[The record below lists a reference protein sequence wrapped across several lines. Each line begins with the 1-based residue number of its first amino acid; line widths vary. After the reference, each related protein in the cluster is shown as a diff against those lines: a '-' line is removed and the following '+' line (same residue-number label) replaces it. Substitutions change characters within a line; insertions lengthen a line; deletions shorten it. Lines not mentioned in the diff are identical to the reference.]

1 MEHPSPPA
9 ARGHGL
15 EVDMLATGPSILARL
30 EGDLDAASAPVL
42 IGAIEPAIKQGA
54 SSVVLDCSAL
64 RFCDSSGLR
73 ALVTLHKMLPDGTN
87 LSLVRTSDLV
97 REVLRVTALDGLF
110 EVS

>member
-9 ARGHGL
+9 ARGGL
-15 EVDMLATGPSILARL
+15 DVAVLATGPSTLARL
-30 EGDLDAASAPVL
+30 EGELDAASASIL
-42 IGAIEPAIKQGA
+42 IGAIEPSIKQGT
-54 SSVVLDCSAL
+54 SSIVLDCSGL

-73 ALVTLHKMLPDGTN
+73 ALVTLRKMLPDTGS

-97 REVLRVTALDGLF
+97 REVLRVTALDTIF